1 MTYYLI
7 FIAAMSFITFSLYGI
22 DKQKARNGEWR
33 ISEKTLLLC
42 SLFGG
47 AVGGFFAMQLFRH
60 KTKHWYFVAVN
71 LVGIALHVALF
82 FVIRMAL

>member
-7 FIAAMSFITFSLYGI
+7 FIAAMSFITFSLYGT
-22 DKQKARNGEWR
+22 DKQKARTGEWR

-47 AVGGFFAMQLFRH
+47 AVGGFLAMQLFRH